1 MQKNL
6 WAQLFRL
13 MKVQG
18 LVIYNAAVWSSTS
31 KVTGNKINTQNFYML
46 AMNTWT
52 QKLKILFVT
61 VPRKI
66 KSLIYRPYTGLE

>member
-1 MQKNL
+1 MP
-6 WAQLFRL
+6 
-13 MKVQG
+13 
-18 LVIYNAAVWSSTS
+18 
-31 KVTGNKINTQNFYML
+31 

-66 KSLIYRPYTGLE
+66 KYFKKIKYLIYRPLYRPYRTTTKNADKRNQRRVKQRDTPCS